1 MKRYELENLTGKHL
15 NLYNMAGK
23 YINNIP
29 MSDQPVPMYEK
40 GTEPCGI
47 LRGIPLVTQDF
58 RHIENLPEPKEG
70 TYYIVLKPIAL
81 GCPKRKDLLIPGP
94 LVRNDRGEPCGYRG
108 LTRILSFKDC
118 QIINQTGHDIN
129 VYDRAVNHLRDFPAA
144 GEEVP
149 RCNEE
154 QEINQEY
161 INNFPVTWQF
171 LGDVVNLPDEQ
182 PGTFYIVSRMVALAA
197 PERRDLLIPGPLI
210 KEKDGEVIGCKG
222 LTRVN
227 CK

>member
-29 MSDQPVPMYEK
+29 MSDKPVPTYEK
-40 GTEPCGI
+40 GTEPCGV

-58 RHIENLPEPKEG
+58 HHIE
-70 TYYIVLKPIAL
+70 
-81 GCPKRKDLLIPGP
+81 
-94 LVRNDRGEPCGYRG
+94 
-108 LTRILSFKDC
+108 
-118 QIINQTGHDIN
+118 
-129 VYDRAVNHLRDFPAA
+129 
-144 GEEVP
+144 
-149 RCNEE
+149 
-154 QEINQEY
+154 
-161 INNFPVTWQF
+161 
-171 LGDVVNLPDEQ
+171 NLPDEQ

-197 PERRDLLIPGPLI
+197 PDRRDLLIPGPLI

-227 CK
+227 V

>member
-29 MSDQPVPMYEK
+29 MSDKPVPMYEK
-40 GTEPCGI
+40 ETEPCGI

-108 LTRILSFKDC
+108 LL
-118 QIINQTGHDIN
+118 
-129 VYDRAVNHLRDFPAA
+129 
-144 GEEVP
+144 
-149 RCNEE
+149 
-154 QEINQEY
+154 
-161 INNFPVTWQF
+161 
-171 LGDVVNLPDEQ
+171 
-182 PGTFYIVSRMVALAA
+182 
-197 PERRDLLIPGPLI
+197 
-210 KEKDGEVIGCKG
+210 
-222 LTRVN
+222 
-227 CK
+227 